1 VTLELGLIKFVFWG
15 SETVRRDGTLRGGEA
30 SVEGMEG
37 MTSDS
42 ELGRSKGVLASEDS
56 STEPGDAGL
65 LSKVSSYPSG
75 EELV

>member
-1 VTLELGLIKFVFWG
+1 VTLELGLMKCVLWG
-15 SETVRRDGTLRGGEA
+15 SETVRSEGTLRGGEA
-30 SVEGMEG
+30 SVGSMVG

-56 STEPGDAGL
+56 STEHGDAGL
-65 LSKVSSYPSG
+65 LSRVSSYPSG